1 MEQLHQKRSDYSQTL
16 DTQQTAAITDTNKQL
31 EADNQKLE
39 EQLRSLSTNGSDS
52 ISYIHP
58 RAPSSGSENGYSGES
73 DGSSSSPAMFN
84 TRVGSNIP
92 VTKNHKADYE
102 KTEKAWFA
110 KACPIKCENLHVIG
124 CMCSQAALFFFC
136 PWHCILMCWPV

>member
-73 DGSSSSPAMFN
+73 DGSSTSPAMAP
-84 TRVGSNIP
+84 S
-92 VTKNHKADYE
+92 
-102 KTEKAWFA
+102 
-110 KACPIKCENLHVIG
+110 
-124 CMCSQAALFFFC
+124 SS
-136 PWHCILMCWPV
+136 